1 MSNKQQ
7 FDLFDIGDMELND
20 DSDFDEMKPDRNQ
33 DTDQKSAQN
42 LEETPLTRSKPTQ
55 RKMPEEAVKMNNS
68 KKNPQ
73 AKKPLEN
80 DLVINSDE
88 GLEKEVAKEI
98 DRNIAEESNMP
109 VNTHSLEEK
118 QTFNSEKQR
127 LEVQDLVAIMQ
138 QFQELKARSDES
150 QSFDSDDSNVGISN
164 STVSNIVMKQYEANF
179 KKLLELLVK
188 ERYITNI
195 DRYFAEFLTAQK
207 AFKVPKKYLGYGLL
221 VLLVSRS
228 YGLGNTA
235 LPYEYLYSPSQW
247 FIENQTSHRTFLV
260 TQLCELIFGITPLL
274 ELDKHQRDKRTRS
287 ENVVEDDFQTAF
299 KKAFETDWK
308 PILAEVSAP
317 LIATEN
323 GIYLERNYKQESAIV
338 ELFQTTYDVSFS
350 DTEMRY
356 LSARLNHYFGDQHTV
371 DWQKFAAANAILNP
385 ISVISGGPGTGKT
398 TTVFKILQT
407 LIDLHQHR
415 EDSEM
420 PIKILLAA
428 PTGKAA
434 ARLSESIL
442 GQIQKVQKTIEALSE
457 REQFAVRANLDLI
470 PCIGQTLHRL
480 LKIHPLIR
488 KPQFN
493 QYQPL
498 NFDVLVVD
506 EASMIDQQMF
516 VELIGALPAKGRV
529 IFLGDKD
536 QLASV
541 ESGAVMHELCVSENY
556 SEAHFKKLN
565 QLLGGILPQELL
577 VNPKKRAFNYLSFLK
592 QSYRFKTDSGL
603 GKLAKI
609 VNNAEEK
616 SLSWQLA
623 EVQELI
629 EIEAKMEDES
639 QNASL
644 IYTELP
650 VNETALKAQFSE
662 AFKPYV
668 TFLKEG
674 KGIEFAER
682 AFKVFAKLGVL
693 SARRTGIDGSIELN
707 QLIRKTLFPRE
718 AHREFFHGLPIMITH
733 NSAENHLFNGDI
745 GLILYN
751 EEGELRAYFEGVDS
765 ARVFSIHRLP
775 RFEMA
780 FAMTIHKSQGSEF
793 DNIMLFLGI
802 EPSIFLTK
810 ELFYTG
816 ITRAKNRVH
825 IFANHASMKAALSG
839 KIERYSFIHKR
850 LNSSQ

>member
-1 MSNKQQ
+1 MSKKQQ
-7 FDLFDIGDMELND
+7 FDLFDIGEIELNE
-20 DSDFDEMKPDRNQ
+20 DSDFDVTNQ
-33 DTDQKSAQN
+33 NMNPNTAQN
-42 LEETPLTRSKPTQ
+42 FEESPLTTSKSIQGTV
-55 RKMPEEAVKMNNS
+55 PEEAVKMNNP
-68 KKNPQ
+68 KKKPQ
-73 AKKPLEN
+73 AKKSLEN
-80 DLVINSDE
+80 DLFINLDE
-88 GLEKEVAKEI
+88 DPDKEAT
-98 DRNIAEESNMP
+98 EENRMP
-109 VNTHSLEEK
+109 VNAHSLEEK
-118 QTFNSEKQR
+118 QQ
-127 LEVQDLVAIMQ
+127 LEVQDLVAIMA
-138 QFQELKARSDES
+138 QFQELKARSEG
-150 QSFDSDDSNVGISN
+150 SDDF
-164 STVSNIVMKQYEANF
+164 IVMKQYEAHF

-207 AFKVPKKYLGYGLL
+207 AFKMPEKYLGYGLL

-235 LPYEYLYSPSQW
+235 LPYEYLYSPNQW
-247 FIENQTSHRTFLV
+247 FMENQTSHRTFLV

-274 ELDKHQRDKRTRS
+274 EKGIMPELQ
-287 ENVVEDDFQTAF
+287 VCWQ
-299 KKAFETDWK
+299 
-308 PILAEVSAP
+308 PIFAEISAP

-338 ELFQTTYDVSFS
+338 ELFQKNHDVRFS
-350 DTEMRY
+350 DAEMHY
-356 LSARLNHYFGDQHTV
+356 LSARLNHYFGDQPTV

-407 LIDLHQHR
+407 LIDLHQYR
-415 EDSEM
+415 EDSET

-457 REQFAVRANLDLI
+457 SQQFAVRANLDLI
-470 PCIGQTLHRL
+470 PFVGQTLHRL
-480 LKIHPLIR
+480 LKIHPLTR

-556 SEAHFKKLN
+556 SAAHFQKLN
-565 QLLGGILPQELL
+565 QLLGGILPEESL
-577 VNPKKRAFNYLSFLK
+577 VNPHKKAFNYLSFLK

-616 SLSWQLA
+616 SLSWQLT

-629 EIEAKMEDES
+629 EIEAKTEAEH

-650 VNETALKAQFSE
+650 MNEADLKAQFSE
-662 AFKPYV
+662 AFKPYIS
-668 TFLKEG
+668 FLKEG
-674 KGIEFAER
+674 KGIEFAEK

-775 RFEMA
+775 KFEMA

-793 DNIMLFLGI
+793 DNIMLFLGT

-825 IFANHASMKAALSG
+825 IFANYASMKAALSG

-850 LNSSQ
+850 LNSD

>member
-1 MSNKQQ
+1 MSKKQQ
-7 FDLFDIGDMELND
+7 FDLFDIGEIELND
-20 DSDFDEMKPDRNQ
+20 DSDFDEMNQ
-33 DTDQKSAQN
+33 NGNQNMDQKSAQN
-42 LEETPLTRSKPTQ
+42 FEESPLTTSKSTQ
-55 RKMPEEAVKMNNS
+55 SKMPEEAVKMNNP
-68 KKNPQ
+68 KKKSQ
-73 AKKPLEN
+73 AKKSLEN
-80 DLVINSDE
+80 DLFINLDE
-88 GLEKEVAKEI
+88 ELDTEV
-98 DRNIAEESNMP
+98 AEESRMP
-109 VNTHSLEEK
+109 VNAHSLE
-118 QTFNSEKQR
+118 EKQR
-127 LEVQDLVAIMQ
+127 LEVQDLVAIMA
-138 QFQELKARSDES
+138 QFRELKTRSEK
-150 QSFDSDDSNVGISN
+150 SDDV
-164 STVSNIVMKQYEANF
+164 IVMKQYEANF

-207 AFKVPKKYLGYGLL
+207 AFKAPEKYLGYGLL

-235 LPYEYLYSPSQW
+235 LPYEYIYSPSQW
-247 FIENQTSHRTFLV
+247 FIENQTPHRTFLI
-260 TQLCELIFGITPLL
+260 TQLCELIFDITPLL
-274 ELDKHQRDKRTRS
+274 DQRKS
-287 ENVVEDDFQTAF
+287 GMKDDL
-299 KKAFETDWK
+299 KEGWK
-308 PILAEVSAP
+308 PILEEVSAP

-338 ELFQTTYDVSFS
+338 ELFQKTHDMSFS
-350 DTEMRY
+350 DAEMRY
-356 LSARLNHYFGDQHTV
+356 LSARLNHYFGDQQTV

-407 LIDLHQHR
+407 LIDLHQYR
-415 EDSEM
+415 EDSET

-442 GQIQKVQKTIEALSE
+442 GQIQKVQKNIEALSE
-457 REQFAVRANLDLI
+457 SEQFFVRANLDLI
-470 PCIGQTLHRL
+470 PFVGQTLHRL
-480 LKIHPLIR
+480 LKIHPLTR

-556 SEAHFKKLN
+556 SAAHFQKLN
-565 QLLGGILPQELL
+565 QLLGGILPEALL
-577 VNPKKRAFNYLSFLK
+577 VNPHKKAFNYLSFLK

-616 SLSWQLA
+616 SLSWQLH

-629 EIEAKMEDES
+629 EIEAKTEAES

-650 VNETALKAQFSE
+650 MDETALKAQFSE
-662 AFKPYV
+662 AFKPYIS
-668 TFLKEG
+668 FLKEG
-674 KGIEFAER
+674 KGIEFAEQ

-693 SARRTGIDGSIELN
+693 SARRTGVDGSIELN

-850 LNSSQ
+850 LNSDQ